1 MAEQGPDRMEIAGRQ
16 SRPLRLL
23 GDFTPGIGCLA
34 PARACLGLLL
44 FGWAATVVV
53 PSAGHPLSLQEC
65 FEGGDFIAH
74 AAEARDNGMTKGE
87 FVDRLVADVY
97 LIQAFPPELR
107 WFVVDPD
114 DAEFLEFE
122 ASRVFDSPRPPETH
136 RADFL
141 SRCFDR

>member
-1 MAEQGPDRMEIAGRQ
+1 MSPLRGWVCALIAGW
-16 SRPLRLL
+16 SALV
-23 GDFTPGIGCLA
+23 A
-34 PARACLGLLL
+34 H
-44 FGWAATVVV
+44 
-53 PSAGHPLSLQEC
+53 PSAGHVLSLQEC

-74 AAEARDNGMTKGE
+74 AAEARDNGITKAE

-114 DAEFLEFE
+114 DAEFLQSE
-122 ASRVFDSPRPPETH
+122 ASRVFDSPRPPEMH

-141 SRCFDR
+141 SRCFIR

>member
-1 MAEQGPDRMEIAGRQ
+1 MAERGPDRTEIAGRQ

-23 GDFTPGIGCLA
+23 RDFTSNIGRHA
-34 PARACLGLLL
+34 PARGCLCALI

-74 AAEARDNGMTKGE
+74 AAEARDNGMTKRD
-87 FVDRLVADVY
+87 FVERLVADVY

-107 WFVVDPD
+107 WFVVDPE
-114 DAEFLEFE
+114 DAEFLQSE
-122 ASRVFDSPRPPETH
+122 ASRVFDSPRPPEMH